1 MSLNLRTYDREVYH
15 SLDWL
20 GDMGGLYDGLRGI
33 LALIVGFFTYKK
45 YDTFMVAQ
53 LYQQKVDNSNP
64 GQQGGQH
71 ENKLIRGLTNFFK

>member
-45 YDTFMVAQ
+45 YDTWMVAQ
-53 LYQQKVDNSNP
+53 LYQ
-64 GQQGGQH
+64 
-71 ENKLIRGLTNFFK
+71 